1 MINDHLLS
9 VATQRPSVNHNQ
21 RPKGD
26 ISLLVIHNISLP
38 PGEFDNDYIEQ
49 FFTNQLDFNARPY
62 FQTIQDMKVS
72 AHLLIKRSGALVQFV
87 PFDKRAWHAGASNFN
102 GRANCN
108 DFSIGIE
115 LEGTDD
121 IAYTDA
127 QYEHLNAV
135 IKTLKS
141 HYPINNIVGHNNV
154 APGRK
159 TDPGVSFDWS
169 KINEHQ

>member
-1 MINDHLLS
+1 M
-9 VATQRPSVNHNQ
+9 
-21 RPKGD
+21 
-26 ISLLVIHNISLP
+26 
-38 PGEFDNDYIEQ
+38 E
-49 FFTNQLDFNARPY
+49 
-62 FQTIQDMKVS
+62 VS
-72 AHLLIKRSGALVQFV
+72 AHLLIKRDGLIIQFV
-87 PFDKRAWHAGASNFN
+87 PFDKHAWHAGESNFN

-141 HYPINNIVGHNNV
+141 HYPINNIVGHNDI

-159 TDPGVSFDWS
+159 TDPGASFDWS